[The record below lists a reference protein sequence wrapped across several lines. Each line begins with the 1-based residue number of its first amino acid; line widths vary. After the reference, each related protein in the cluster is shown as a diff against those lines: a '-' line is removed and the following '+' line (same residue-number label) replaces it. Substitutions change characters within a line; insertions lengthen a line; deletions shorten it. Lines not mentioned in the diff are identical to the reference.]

1 MPQLEVIHPR
11 YNKCTLSSHI
21 YTENDKFLT
30 NRDSEAVC
38 LSIIKFDLKKGEDIF
53 LSYTH
58 GREHGP
64 IIERTGNISPF
75 MSHLY
80 AKYPGQRTNH
90 PEGFRLRTW
99 LILNSL
105 RGDQNSLQTSQT
117 SLLQTDW
124 ARVQSKL
131 AKTNQHLSQALS
143 DGQKLE
149 IDRLKEIKRTLD
161 CYKQENPTI
170 PAHDTQFCL
179 TYQDHEIIGMQGC
192 GDLTMNL
199 WNVAYL
205 NSPLTPGDKPLLIY
219 AHEEPISQR
228 IYSCLIKQKPDLK
241 SYQVIRDKLAIE
253 DVRFDANASG
263 IKGMIYVNRNG
274 NWQACGDEVEFAL
287 SNEQV
292 LRDGKLVKLN
302 HITEEFSDL
311 RHLLYLPNLNPPVP
325 LQLSGVFEDTGRP
338 RLYFGNN
345 TDEDIWFGEAQLL
358 HHRNLQRAAMEGPIF
373 LSRLYQ
379 GLGASKDQIRGAMAL
394 AEYEEVK
401 ELRQE
406 LKVGQY
412 RFVPEDDRQ
421 IEVYFKRNLYSW
433 SMIGLNRQK
442 NKILSLACEGCPLP
456 GDRFGYVL
464 EEAVEELR
472 RAGAENAL
480 LIDEGADVFQV
491 ALLGKNGTT
500 VQVGNKNADLDVVIP
515 LLRTRL
521 RATLIFAQKK
531 QTQQN
536 C

>member
-1 MPQLEVIHPR
+1 MPESEVIRLR
-11 YNKCTLSSHI
+11 YSKCPLSSHI
-21 YTENDKFLT
+21 YHENAKFLT
-30 NRDSEAVC
+30 NRDSEEVC
-38 LSIIKFDLKKGEDIF
+38 LSIVKFELKKGEDIF

-64 IIERTGNISPF
+64 IIERTGNSSPF

-80 AKYPGQRTNH
+80 AKYPGQITNH
-90 PEGFRLRTW
+90 PEGLRLRTW

-105 RGDQNSLQTSQT
+105 RGDQHNLQTGRPPF
-117 SLLQTDW
+117 LETDW

-131 AKTNQHLSQALS
+131 DKTNQDLSQAQLNS
-143 DGQKLE
+143 QQSE

-161 CYKQENPTI
+161 CYKQENPKI
-170 PAHDTQFCL
+170 PAHDTEFCRA
-179 TYQDHEIIGMQGC
+179 YQDHEIIGMQGC

-205 NSPLTPGDKPLLIY
+205 NSPLALGGKPLLIHAY
-219 AHEEPISQR
+219 EEPISQR
-228 IYSCLIKQKPDLK
+228 IYSCLIKQKPDLT
-241 SYQVIRDKLAIE
+241 SYQVIKDKLAIE
-253 DVRFDANASG
+253 DVRFDPNASSA
-263 IKGMIYVNRNG
+263 KGMIYVNRND

-325 LQLSGVFEDTGRP
+325 LPLPGVAEDSGRP
-338 RLYFGNN
+338 RLYFANN
-345 TDEDIWFGEAQLL
+345 TGEDIWFGEAQLL
-358 HHRNLQRAAMEGPIF
+358 NHRNLQRAAMEGPIF

-379 GLGASKDQIRGAMAL
+379 GLGASKNQIRGAMAL

-421 IEVYFKRNLYSW
+421 VEVYFKRNLYGW
-433 SMIGLNRQK
+433 SMIGLNEQK

-456 GDRFGYVL
+456 GNRSGYVL

-472 RAGAENAL
+472 QAGAENAL
-480 LIDEGADVFQV
+480 LIDEGADVFQI
-491 ALLGKNGTT
+491 ALLGGNGTK
-500 VQVGNKNADLDVVIP
+500 VQVGRNNLNLDVVIP
-515 LLRTRL
+515 LLRRRL
-521 RATLIFAQKK
+521 RATLIFARKK
-531 QTQQN
+531 QT
-536 C
+536 